1 MVCFTLFIIAVM
13 VGSLVVFLVKDAHK
27 LDTGQFSDIVKYLKV
42 FLASILEMFMNNS
55 LARWWTRVNT
65 LTNYFN
71 NVEKLI
77 YCANSFGFRPECR
90 NEIMRYAIVSCYC
103 LRQRCSPPG
112 SRKTRS

>member
-27 LDTGQFSDIVKYLKV
+27 LDTGQFSDIVKHLKV
-42 FLASILEMFMNNS
+42 FLAFILEMFMNNS
-55 LARWWTRVNT
+55 LACWWTTVYT
-65 LTNYFN
+65 FTDYFN

-77 YCANSFGFRPECR
+77 YCANSFGFCPECR

-103 LRQRCSPPG
+103 LRTEVKQKG
-112 SRKTRS
+112 F